1 MSNEGERNL
10 VGSIWDALAGPA
22 LNEVLEASGLG
33 SSHIRE
39 TPILL
44 LKPTLL
50 RPYIDQPV
58 RAFANV
64 LALSFGYNSS
74 WSNSSPN
81 GILNE
86 GWCLLKPRR
95 FNIQRTHRKRQLP
108 SSLNVRTFGQP
119 GFSEN
124 QLLTSKLVNAVRSLE
139 RFDGGIETHMPSSPK
154 SNSYFVIVSRFKDS
168 TPAPTAAQDLLVKSS
183 KSKILPKMYLLRLVF
198 TWHSLVAN
206 ILLLS
211 MILATIALPISEE
224 TRKRDRETA
233 GLDVAGPSN
242 NAAIVTS
249 SGSNGSRTPSNMK
262 PPIRASASNIVEI
275 RPKPLLENPLKY
287 QGSKK
292 FKLQTTQAMLSKTSK
307 AWSTPKEFIVVVV
320 IKNGRAEWIKE
331 KEVDPLASWIVALI
345 PSEDLTSKGRFWG
358 YETVRHEDSVTH
370 EYKWELKVDE
380 KGGKWLY
387 GTQFSSS
394 SEHLLLKIG
403 TATMSR
409 VTQSALT
416 SKMRRKI
423 TKYRSDELP
432 SVLSI
437 YQFLHLFQDEASHT
451 PHIEVSDF
459 DISESS
465 EFGKAFKQIVR
476 KKGTGAG
483 GVMSQWE
490 WELYE
495 RIQMFFESQDIED
508 DLHHPALA
516 GPSPGHN

>member
-1 MSNEGERNL
+1 MS
-10 VGSIWDALAGPA
+10 
-22 LNEVLEASGLG
+22 
-33 SSHIRE
+33 
-39 TPILL
+39 LL
-44 LKPTLL
+44 S
-50 RPYIDQPV
+50 D
-58 RAFANV
+58 
-64 LALSFGYNSS
+64 
-74 WSNSSPN
+74 
-81 GILNE
+81 
-86 GWCLLKPRR
+86 R
-95 FNIQRTHRKRQLP
+95 FDSQLP
-108 SSLNVRTFGQP
+108 Q
-119 GFSEN
+119 
-124 QLLTSKLVNAVRSLE
+124 
-139 RFDGGIETHMPSSPK
+139 
-154 SNSYFVIVSRFKDS
+154 S

-183 KSKILPKMYLLRLVF
+183 KSKISPKMYLLRLVF

-233 GLDVAGPSN
+233 GLDAAGPSN

-262 PPIRASASNIVEI
+262 PPIRASTSNIVEI

-307 AWSTPKEFIVVVV
+307 AWSTPKEFIVAVV

-387 GTQFSSS
+387 GTRFSSS

-465 EFGKAFKQIVR
+465 EFGKAFKQMVR

-495 RIQMFFESQDIED
+495 RIQSGAIILEDSLWKHRNEDILVNLRANALKVPSVFFESQDIED